1 MLPFLNAESENSKKY
16 TIAFRGLNYGEGWQ
30 DGELSDC
37 KNLGSHMFPSL
48 TQRFGRTLKGEYTNA
63 RTLFVKDGLFVV
75 TGGKLYYNDEEV
87 GEVSH
92 GSRMAA
98 VGNYVVIFPDKK
110 VYNVETG
117 EFTDMG
123 VHLDVETATFTDS
136 LISIGSEIPSGGLGS
151 IFKVGDAITI
161 SGCTKRPEN
170 NKTVIVRSVFGNTLT
185 FYENTF
191 TACENC
197 SITISRDI
205 PDLDHI
211 CESNYR
217 LWGTKGNTIYASKY
231 GDPFNFEAFDG
242 LASDSYTIE
251 VATEGDFTGCIAY
264 GSTVCFFK
272 ENTLHKLYGT
282 KPSNFQLVTTQVN
295 GVKEDSERSMCVI
308 NETLYYLGVH
318 GVYAYTGS
326 VPELISPNFGG
337 RMYRYECAASDGE
350 RYYISMCRPHDMTW
364 GLYVYDIRRNIW
376 LKEDDTQYVDI
387 AFCDGC
393 IYLLSKDGKL
403 ERVDPTG
410 IQSEIEWSATFCP
423 FHETVNEKKGYS
435 KFHMRLELG
444 VNAWVAV
451 EIKRDTDTK
460 WEEVYQT
467 HAEHTLEE
475 TFRGIGDRRTVTL
488 PILPA
493 RCDSVEIRLRGKGE
507 CILRTFIREFF
518 VGSDV

>member
-37 KNLGSHMFPSL
+37 KNLGSHMFPSMA
-48 TQRFGRTLKGEYTNA
+48 QSFGRSLRGEYTDA

-75 TGGKLYYNDEEV
+75 AGGKLYYNDAEV
-87 GEVSH
+87 GAVSH
-92 GSRMAA
+92 GARMAA

-110 VYNVETG
+110 AYNVETG
-117 EFTDMG
+117 EFSDMG
-123 VHLDVETATFTDS
+123 VHLTVSNATFTDS
-136 LISIGSEIPSGGLGS
+136 AISVQAGGLS
-151 IFKVGDAITI
+151 AFKAGDGVTI
-161 SGCTKRPEN
+161 EGCAEHPEN
-170 NKTVIVRSVFGNTLT
+170 NKTAIVRSVTDNTLT

-191 TACENC
+191 TAGQQAGY
-197 SITISRDI
+197 ITISRDI
-205 PDLDHI
+205 PDLEHI

-217 LWGTKGNTIYASKY
+217 LWGTMGNTIYGSKY
-231 GDPFNFEAFDG
+231 GDPFNFQVFDG
-242 LASDSYTIE
+242 LSGDSYTID
-251 VATEGDFTGCIAY
+251 VATEGDFTGCIAF
-264 GSTVCFFK
+264 GNTVCFFK

-337 RMYRYECAASDGE
+337 RMYRYGCAASDGE
-350 RYYISMCRPHDMTW
+350 RYYISMCRPYDMTW

-393 IYLLSKDGKL
+393 IYLLSEDGKL

-423 FHETVNEKKGYS
+423 FHETVNERKGYS

-451 EIKRDTDTK
+451 EIRRDTDTK

-467 HAEHTLEE
+467 HADYTLE
-475 TFRGIGDRRTVTL
+475 GALSGLKDRRTVSL

>member
-1 MLPFLNAESENSKKY
+1 MLPFLNAESDNSKKY
-16 TIAFRGLNYGEGWQ
+16 VVAFRGLNYGEGWA

-37 KNLGSHMFPSL
+37 KNLGSHMFPSM
-48 TQRFGRTLKGEYTNA
+48 TQRFGRSLRKEYA
-63 RTLFVKDGLFVV
+63 KPRKLFVKDGLLVV
-75 TGGKLYYNDEEV
+75 ADGKLYYNDEEV
-87 GEVSH
+87 GDVRYGTH
-92 GSRMAA
+92 MAA
-98 VGNYVVIFPDKK
+98 VGDYVVFFPDKK
-110 VYNVETG
+110 AYNVKTG
-117 EFTDMG
+117 ELTDMDIRLN
-123 VHLDVETATFTDS
+123 VTNATFTDS
-136 LISIGSEIPSGGLGS
+136 TISVQDGGLS
-151 IFKVGDAITI
+151 AFKAGDGVTI
-161 SGCTKRPEN
+161 EGCAEHPEN
-170 NKTVIVRSVFGNTLT
+170 NKTAIVRSVTDNTLT

-191 TACENC
+191 TAGQQAGL
-197 SITISRDI
+197 ITFSRDI
-205 PDLDHI
+205 PRLDHI

-217 LWGTKGNTIYASKY
+217 LWGTKGNTIYGSKY
-231 GDPFNFEAFDG
+231 GDPFNFQVFDG
-242 LASDSYTIE
+242 LSGDSYTID

-264 GSTVCFFK
+264 GNTVCFFK

-295 GVKEDSERSMCVI
+295 GVKEDSEQSMCVV

-337 RMYRYECAASDGE
+337 RMYRNACAASDGE
-350 RYYISMCRPHDMTW
+350 RYYISMLRPYDMTW

-376 LKEDDTQYVDI
+376 LKEDDTRYMDM
-387 AFCDGC
+387 AFYDGA
-393 IYLLSKDGKL
+393 IYLLSEEGKL
-403 ERVDPTG
+403 ERVNPVGD
-410 IQSEIEWSATFCP
+410 QSEIEWSATFCP
-423 FHETVNEKKGYS
+423 FHETVNERKGYS

-467 HAEHTLEE
+467 HAEHTFEE
-475 TFRGIGDRRTVTL
+475 LVRGAGDRRTVTL